1 MSGYRILTSINKGRR
16 GHVSFH
22 TPGHKGGGALSSVLR
37 VCADDVTELS
47 YTDDLSDPTGAIL
60 QAQSDLA
67 MIVGAKRAYITT
79 DGSTSGILAMMYAV
93 KDRGGKIIVPRNSHK
108 SVWNACRL
116 FHLEPVIV
124 QGEERDGVLC
134 APDPAEIAALV
145 AKDPDICG
153 MIAVSPDYYGNIAP
167 LEKYAEILHSA
178 GRLLIADGAHGAH
191 LAFEEG
197 RAGYCGLYA
206 DMWVESAHK
215 TLPAL
220 TQGAVV
226 FLNDLRFEEELKDGL
241 SVFRTTSPSF
251 PVMASVEFA
260 YKYLAAHPADI
271 TKVKTAVQAFKEKY
285 PDYKFYPSADWTKL
299 CLDCAPLMTDS
310 RALAKELERKG
321 VYCEFADGR
330 YIVFYLSPCTKPAH
344 LKALGVALEWALKRR
359 GARSGYVPR
368 RKMPQTPR
376 TFSYL
381 YALRQPAEY
390 VPLDKS
396 VGRMSACNAGLMP
409 PCIPVIA
416 AGEIITEAA
425 VKALS
430 GGHTFGLCEGK
441 IKVVKKHDGQ
451 IHNF

>member
-153 MIAVSPDYYGNIAP
+153 MIAVSPD
-167 LEKYAEILHSA
+167 
-178 GRLLIADGAHGAH
+178 
-191 LAFEEG
+191 
-197 RAGYCGLYA
+197 
-206 DMWVESAHK
+206 
-215 TLPAL
+215 
-220 TQGAVV
+220 
-226 FLNDLRFEEELKDGL
+226 
-241 SVFRTTSPSF
+241 
-251 PVMASVEFA
+251 
-260 YKYLAAHPADI
+260 
-271 TKVKTAVQAFKEKY
+271 
-285 PDYKFYPSADWTKL
+285 
-299 CLDCAPLMTDS
+299 
-310 RALAKELERKG
+310 
-321 VYCEFADGR
+321 
-330 YIVFYLSPCTKPAH
+330 
-344 LKALGVALEWALKRR
+344 
-359 GARSGYVPR
+359 
-368 RKMPQTPR
+368 
-376 TFSYL
+376 
-381 YALRQPAEY
+381 
-390 VPLDKS
+390 
-396 VGRMSACNAGLMP
+396 
-409 PCIPVIA
+409 
-416 AGEIITEAA
+416 
-425 VKALS
+425 
-430 GGHTFGLCEGK
+430 
-441 IKVVKKHDGQ
+441 
-451 IHNF
+451 